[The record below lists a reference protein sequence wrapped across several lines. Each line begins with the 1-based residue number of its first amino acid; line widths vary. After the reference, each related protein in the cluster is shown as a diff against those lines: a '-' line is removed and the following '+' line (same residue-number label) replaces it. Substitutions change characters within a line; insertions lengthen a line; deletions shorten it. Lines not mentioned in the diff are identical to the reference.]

1 MESPLVDRLARASRS
16 LISEAEKAAQEEIAE
31 LILLALVKEWDEAKH
46 PRGAGGKF
54 GNGGTPEERE
64 SRRIVD
70 SEQPFGEI
78 TRAALTRSGKSWI
91 EGANEDMIL
100 KAQTCADIAKGMTSS
115 TKDLC
120 VADGRLSPSDEMQEV
135 GSKEVED
142 AIRAEAVST
151 LVRQWAET
159 SNDDDSLSLAI
170 QQAAA
175 EEFGI
180 KDHAEWTE
188 SSPQTMQMMKDTLS
202 ENGEVYKDFLRTQY
216 NATQAEFAK
225 QGIGPDDTLLLYRGT
240 GLPLPDAGTKIDAQ
254 LRPLSSYSTDPMV
267 AIKFASRASDTI
279 LATEVKVSDILSMPA
294 TGNGCLKEREMV
306 ILGGVK
312 ASTVVDAYESVETG
326 KTVVEGLPDM
336 ASATKATKPTI
347 NVDNNLINSDWIKTG
362 SWGFL
367 DITDLAS
374 YASVNGVNLKAT
386 QMLSAQLQQAMAL
399 PSWIPAPQKL
409 KDEAKEYID
418 KVTKSLLKEWDE
430 SKHPRGAGG
439 RFGEGGGDQ
448 QNALIDSSG
457 KVTSNGWD
465 EWAYE
470 SVNINDALRGVD
482 PTTDSEG
489 NRLGPKEV
497 EEYKKLA
504 NAIQEEASSTTLPFK
519 EVWRGDS
526 FNSTQELYDCYGNGK
541 AASDDVV
548 SARIEL
554 GGITSSSPDKGVADD
569 YRATESSGPVSCLVC
584 FSNPNGVV
592 GTMTFPSIT
601 DVGVPWQK
609 QNLSDLKMGESVLPE
624 GAKYSARIFPPDTQT
639 PYGTFDHYFVEAY
652 SAAKSLAKEWDES
665 KHPRGAG
672 GRFGSGGAD
681 QSIQNSATAI
691 QSSIE
696 RSLGS
701 MPEDFFEDPNDLG
714 GVHEYNTQARD
725 ASAAAIIEHLPEE
738 AKDQVSKKEAV
749 DVIDSWGVSANDTAQ
764 GLVIQD
770 AAQKVFGLTDVAQA
784 DRTGKEED
792 IAYITKNFGGQVEAV
807 LQAAYSATQE
817 RLAEVGL
824 QPNDKISVYRGVDI
838 PAVSKAE
845 VGERL
850 DFTQRALSSFT
861 FEPSVAANFGDSVLR
876 AEVAAKDIVS
886 MPGTGLGFASLA
898 EVVVKPSSDT
908 ILTKVDVG
916 AGGIVTK
923 AKGGTINLD
932 HDEAS
937 AHWLHRMLAKTQK
950 SLIDSLYRVAKERIT
965 VEIAAVEEEIDFI
978 HKASLWA
985 KQPQREYHE
994 KLVRYYAPRLASA
1007 LVRGVHGIPQAINEA
1022 KRQYEAAI
1030 GVVDKATGNAANAS
1044 PARIAAASAA
1054 TAGVKAQIKISP
1066 EDAKRVLDYLYG
1078 DAYMTGVHS
1087 AARQVG
1093 SNPIIPEALTGIE
1106 REIDWELWGPSE
1118 SRAADIVRDG
1128 GLDVL
1133 LEDADVTIQG
1143 IFDTILDRLGNA
1155 IAYGLDNGLPSSQI
1169 ADNISE
1175 VDPETG
1181 LSLVSNNAEMIAST
1195 TTSMAQSD
1203 ATMDTYIENGIEQ
1216 YWWLA
1221 EDSACD
1227 KPPGNN
1233 CRENMLDGPYDVSPL
1248 PDPQQPQHPNCR
1260 CTYLPVKLDAQGEIT
1275 GPTPEDWQGGN
1286 ADPGYIDYQANPEA
1300 IISLGTDATVGAEKS
1315 MGKEWDEVKHPRD
1328 DQGRFGSGGG
1338 DSFGVDSVA
1347 SLTMERTDPW
1357 SLSGGSDAGERAR
1370 DAHVIMRVQASEKLT
1385 GDEKKA
1391 VEIYTGKDYTRINGG
1406 LRGNGA
1412 LGKQDA
1418 QVAKDLDTAIRYGSA
1433 LSEETVLYRGI
1444 TGGGGGLAGMKVG
1457 DTLLDNAFLSTTLDL
1472 RTAEDFMGPKI
1483 PSEGGYVMHITAPE
1497 GTRYL
1502 LGEPDELEVLLER
1515 GTALKVVG
1523 IDKTT
1528 TSFRG
1533 SLAPTVYAHVIG

>member
-31 LILLALVKEWDEAKH
+31 LVLLALVKEWDEAKH

-54 GNGGTPEERE
+54 GSGGTPKERE

-78 TRAALTRSGKSWI
+78 TRAALTRSGKPWI

-142 AIRAEAVST
+142 AIRAESVST

-188 SSPQTMQMMKDTLS
+188 SSPQTMQMMKDTFS

-279 LATEVKVSDILSMPA
+279 MATEVKVSDILSMPA

-336 ASATKATKPTI
+336 ASATKAAKQTI

-362 SWGFL
+362 SWGFP

-386 QMLSAQLQQAMAL
+386 QMLSVQLQDAMAL

-418 KVTKSLLKEWDE
+418 KVTKSL
-430 SKHPRGAGG
+430 
-439 RFGEGGGDQ
+439 
-448 QNALIDSSG
+448 
-457 KVTSNGWD
+457 
-465 EWAYE
+465 
-470 SVNINDALRGVD
+470 
-482 PTTDSEG
+482 
-489 NRLGPKEV
+489 
-497 EEYKKLA
+497 
-504 NAIQEEASSTTLPFK
+504 
-519 EVWRGDS
+519 
-526 FNSTQELYDCYGNGK
+526 
-541 AASDDVV
+541 
-548 SARIEL
+548 
-554 GGITSSSPDKGVADD
+554 
-569 YRATESSGPVSCLVC
+569 
-584 FSNPNGVV
+584 
-592 GTMTFPSIT
+592 
-601 DVGVPWQK
+601 
-609 QNLSDLKMGESVLPE
+609 
-624 GAKYSARIFPPDTQT
+624 
-639 PYGTFDHYFVEAY
+639 
-652 SAAKSLAKEWDES
+652 AKEWDES

-672 GRFGSGGAD
+672 GRFGSGNAD

-701 MPEDFFEDPNDLG
+701 MPEDFFEDPNDFS
-714 GVHEYNTQARD
+714 GVREYNTQARD
-725 ASAAAIIEHLPEE
+725 ASAAAIIEHLPED

-824 QPNDKISVYRGVDI
+824 QPNDKITIYRGVDI

-861 FEPSVAANFGDSVLR
+861 FEPSVAAYFSGSVLQ

-937 AHWLHRMLAKTQK
+937 AHWLHRMLVKTQK
-950 SLIDSLYRVAKERIT
+950 SLIDSLYIVARERIT

-978 HKASLWA
+978 YKASLWA

-1030 GVVDKATGNAANAS
+1030 GVVDKAAGNAANAS
-1044 PARIAAASAA
+1044 PAQIAAASAA

-1066 EDAKRVLDYLYG
+1066 EDAKRVLEYLYG
-1078 DAYMTGVHS
+1078 DAYMTGVYS

-1093 SNPIIPEALTGIE
+1093 SDPIIPEALTSIE

-1203 ATMDTYIENGIEQ
+1203 ATMDTYIENGVAQ

-1260 CTYLPVKLDAQGEIT
+1260 CTYLPVQLDAQGEIT

-1315 MGKEWDEVKHPRD
+1315 MSKEWEESKHPRD
-1328 DQGRFGSGGG
+1328 ADGRFGDGGG

-1347 SLTMERTDPW
+1347 SLVMERTDPW

-1515 GTALKVVG
+1515 GTALRVVG

-1533 SLAPTVYAHVIG
+1533 LPAPTVYAHVIG